1 MRERRNFR
9 PIPRAAQ
16 GGFSLIPHPDHLLTA
31 LPAIYRQLVGG

>member
-1 MRERRNFR
+1 MKNFKQAR
-9 PIPRAAQ
+9 YQ